1 MLEGEKQKR
10 KAEIG
15 GVLQASSLYLV
26 GNIAS
31 RAVGFLAIPFYS
43 HYLSA
48 RQYGSLELIELSTQA
63 IGITFG
69 LQSVGAVLARL
80 FHDQSTVDGENAI
93 ASTSVLSASLLNTV
107 ICGLC
112 LLVAGPLGET
122 LFHNANGTGLLQ
134 LAFIGMWFSNLAE
147 VILTYERI
155 RQRAKFFFYYSMV
168 QLVLT
173 LACNIYFIGFA
184 GEGVYGFVYSKLIVT
199 GLGTVFLATRIT
211 REVGMRFQREFV
223 PQFIRFGGPLVLASL
238 SAFAIH
244 FSDRFFLTDAV
255 SLSDLGRYALAYR
268 FAFLV
273 SILVGDSF
281 GKSWNVTLYRC
292 SGREEWK
299 AQFARVAHYLM
310 FALFFVAL
318 GVCLNALLLL
328 RFMVPPDYFPP
339 DFVLPALVFAYVL
352 RECGDFF
359 RNLLLIDKRSGVVG
373 RVGLVSAGVNFLLN
387 FLLIVPF
394 GLYGATAST
403 LATWAVYMVVFWVL
417 AWRAHRV
424 PVRLGV
430 FLPMLILAL
439 GIFVLGRWTNA
450 HLGLFGFVASAGWLA
465 VYFLL
470 VSYGVLSGPER
481 EDMFA
486 FLREK
491 VSEAL
496 IRVGLAKPHPEPV
509 QGERPPVLLLAY
521 YFPPENAIGAA
532 RPARFAKYLARL
544 GHRVSVVSR
553 WNDAMSSVKAAH
565 PTERVPLPADLSQ
578 SRWDASRL
586 LGAFNRML
594 MPFDDRLSWIPHAL
608 RVSRAQVARHPEMV
622 IISSHPPIATHLTA
636 LMLKLRYGNRW
647 IADFRDPLLGNVAR
661 PGLRSRLF
669 DSCMEWMVFTFADVV
684 IANTE
689 AVQQMW
695 SRRHAG
701 QLHKIRL
708 IWNGF
713 DPEDGI
719 KPHPVTVRRRRRLV
733 HVGVI
738 YADRTPT
745 PLVASLARLIASG
758 RLSADQV
765 ALHLLGPIENDGVNV
780 ELPEYR
786 QLIQAGCLSLDD
798 RMAPREEA
806 LEVMLQADILLLLD
820 LAGPGKVSTQLP
832 AKVFD
837 YVRAC
842 RPILAFTP
850 HESVIRPMLAH
861 FGVPH
866 LCLSGDDSPELIDAA
881 IADFV
886 LRDHG
891 TVAPSAAFWHE
902 FDARQQT
909 EFLAQLV
916 CETKSTPVAQ
926 LSQGKPGTAA
936 V

>member
-1 MLEGEKQKR
+1 MIEGDKPAQ

-112 LLVAGPLGET
+112 LLIAGPLGEA
-122 LFHNANGTGLLQ
+122 LFHNANAGSLLQ
-134 LAFIGMWFSNLAE
+134 LAFVGMWFSNLAE

-168 QLVLT
+168 QLVFT
-173 LACNIYFIGFA
+173 LAFNIYFIGMA
-184 GEGVYGFVYSKLIVT
+184 GEGVYGFVYSKLIV
-199 GLGTVFLATRIT
+199 GGAGTIYLAVRFG
-211 REVGMRFQREFV
+211 REVGVRFRQEFV
-223 PQFIRFGGPLVLASL
+223 PQFVRFGGPLVVASL
-238 SAFAIH
+238 AAFAIH

-281 GKSWNVTLYRC
+281 GKSWNVTLYRF
-292 SGREEWK
+292 SGRDEWK
-299 AQFARVAHYLM
+299 PQFAKVAHYLM

-318 GVCLNALLLL
+318 GICLNAILLL
-328 RFMVPPDYFPP
+328 RFMVPPEYFPP
-339 DFVLPALVFAYVL
+339 NFVLPALVFAYVL

-373 RVGLVSAGVNFLLN
+373 RVGVISAGLNFLLN

-439 GIFVLGRWTNA
+439 GIFLVGRWTDSK
-450 HLGLFGFVASAGWLA
+450 LGLFGFVASAGWLA
-465 VYFLL
+465 LYFLI

-481 EDMFA
+481 EDMFT
-486 FLREK
+486 FLRERGR
-491 VSEAL
+491 EQL
-496 IRVGLAKPHPEPV
+496 IRIGWAKPHPIRPE
-509 QGERPPVLLLAY
+509 GFRPPVLMLAY

-544 GHRVSVVSR
+544 GHHVSVVSC
-553 WNDAMSSVKAAH
+553 WNETVAH
-565 PTERVPLPADLSQ
+565 AELSLNVQRVPLPSPRR
-578 SRWDASRL
+578 SPWWKASRL
-586 LGAFNRML
+586 LGGFNQLL
-594 MPFDDRLSWIPHAL
+594 MPFDDRLSWLPHGVQAAK
-608 RVSRAQVARHPEMV
+608 AQVAGAPDMV
-622 IISSHPPIATHLTA
+622 ILSSHPPISTHLAA
-636 LMLKLRYGNRW
+636 LVLKLRYGNRW

-661 PGLRSRLF
+661 PGLRSRMF
-669 DSCMEWMVFTFADVV
+669 DSCMEWAVFTFADVV
-684 IANTE
+684 IANTL

-695 SRRHAG
+695 IRRHPG
-701 QLHKIRL
+701 QQHKVRL

-713 DPEDGI
+713 DPEDGLTAR
-719 KPHPVTVRRRRRLV
+719 PAVAHTRRNLV

-738 YADRTPT
+738 YADRTPN
-745 PLVASLARLIASG
+745 PLIAALDRLINAG
-758 RLSADQV
+758 RMSPEQIR
-765 ALHLLGPIENDGVNV
+765 LHLLGPIENDSADVGGPGY
-780 ELPEYR
+780 ERLR
-786 QLIQAGCLSLDD
+786 GMGSLSIDD
-798 RMAPREEA
+798 RMAPRAEA
-806 LEVMLQADILLLLD
+806 LEEMLDADILLLLD

-837 YVRAC
+837 YVRAR

-850 HESVIRPMLAH
+850 RQSVIRPMLAH

-866 LCLSGDDSPELIDAA
+866 LCVSADDRPEEMDAA
-881 IADFV
+881 ICEFL
-886 LRDHG
+886 LRDFG
-891 TVAPSAAFWHE
+891 PIEPSEAFWHE
-902 FDARQQT
+902 FDARHQT
-909 EFLAQLV
+909 EFLGQLV
-916 CETKSTPVAQ
+916 CETKGAPVARFAEGQ
-926 LSQGKPGTAA
+926 SGVAA

>member
-1 MLEGEKQKR
+1 MIEGEKPTS

-112 LLVAGPLGET
+112 LLIAGPLGEA
-122 LFHNANGTGLLQ
+122 LFHNNNGTGLLQ
-134 LAFIGMWFSNLAE
+134 LAFVGMWFSNLAE

-199 GLGTVFLATRIT
+199 GLGTLFLATRIT
-211 REVGMRFQREFV
+211 REVGMRFRQEFV
-223 PQFIRFGGPLVLASL
+223 PQFVRFGGPLVLASL

-281 GKSWNVTLYRC
+281 GKSWNVTLYRF

-299 AQFARVAHYLM
+299 EQFARVAHYLM

-318 GVCLNALLLL
+318 GICLNALLLL
-328 RFMVPPDYFPP
+328 RFMVPPEYFPP
-339 DFVLPALVFAYVL
+339 NFVLPALVFAYVL

-373 RVGLVSAGVNFLLN
+373 HVGVVSAGVNFLLN

-430 FLPMLILAL
+430 FLPMLIMAL
-439 GIFVLGRWTNA
+439 GIFLLGRWTNA
-450 HLGLFGFVASAGWLA
+450 LLGVFGFVASAGWLA
-465 VYFLL
+465 LYFLL
-470 VSYGVLSGPER
+470 VSYGVLSGSER

-491 VSEAL
+491 GGEAL
-496 IRVGLAKPHPEPV
+496 VRVGLAKPHPVRMPGV
-509 QGERPPVLLLAY
+509 RPPVLLLAY

-532 RPARFAKYLARL
+532 RPARFAKYLVRL
-544 GHRVSVVSR
+544 GHHVSVISR
-553 WNDAMSSVKAAH
+553 WSSNIESDNALH
-565 PTERVPLPADLSQ
+565 PTERVPPLADRSQ
-578 SRWDASRL
+578 NRWDASRI
-586 LGAFNRML
+586 LGTFNRLL
-594 MPFDDRLSWIPHAL
+594 MPFDDRLSWLPHAL
-608 RVSRAQVARHPEMV
+608 HAARAQVAGHPDVV

-636 LMLKLRYGNRW
+636 LVLKLRYGNRW

-661 PGLRSRLF
+661 PGLRSRIF
-669 DSCMEWMVFTFADVV
+669 DSCMEWTVFTFADVV
-684 IANTE
+684 VANTE

-695 SRRHAG
+695 ARRHAG
-701 QLHKIRL
+701 QKHKIRL

-713 DPEDGI
+713 DPEDGLTSRPEV
-719 KPHPVTVRRRRRLV
+719 PHVRRSLV

-745 PLVASLARLIASG
+745 PLVASLDRLLASG
-758 RLSADQV
+758 RLTAEQV
-765 ALHLLGPIENDGVNV
+765 GVYLLGPVENDGVDMA
-780 ELPEYR
+780 LPEYR
-786 QLIQAGCLSLDD
+786 QLIDAGCLAVDD
-798 RMAPREEA
+798 RMAPHEEA
-806 LEVMLQADILLLLD
+806 MRAMLQADILLLLD

-837 YVRAC
+837 YVRAR

-850 HESVIRPMLAH
+850 HHSVIRPMLVH

-866 LCLSGDDSPELIDAA
+866 LCLSGDDGPEIMDAA
-881 IADFV
+881 IAEFV

-891 TVAPSAAFWHE
+891 PVEPSPAFWRE

-909 EFLAQLV
+909 EFLAQLI
-916 CETKSTPVAQ
+916 CETKSEPVAH
-926 LSQGKPGTAA
+926 LSQGKPGA
-936 V
+936 VEA